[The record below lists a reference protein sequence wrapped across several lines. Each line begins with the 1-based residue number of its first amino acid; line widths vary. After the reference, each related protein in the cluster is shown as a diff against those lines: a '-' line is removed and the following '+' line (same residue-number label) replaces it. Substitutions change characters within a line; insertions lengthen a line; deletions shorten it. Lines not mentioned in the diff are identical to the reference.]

1 MNKIQK
7 SKLFWKIKR
16 RILGGDYSVEE
27 LRLYGLK
34 IGENC
39 SIYTSHIDVD
49 HGFLISIGNNV
60 TISHARILAHD
71 GSTKKFL
78 GYSRV
83 GAVNIGNDVFV
94 GTDAVILPGVSI
106 GNQVIVG
113 AGSIVTKDIPDN
125 SVVAGNPA
133 KIIDTFSNWRV
144 RNQQMMEKDNVWN
157 VLYSKKTVE
166 EVEEMQKV
174 LKRIRY
180 GFDL

>member
-1 MNKIQK
+1 M
-7 SKLFWKIKR
+7 
-16 RILGGDYSVEE
+16 RIVP
-27 LRLYGLK
+27 
-34 IGENC
+34 
-39 SIYTSHIDVD
+39 
-49 HGFLISIGNNV
+49 
-60 TISHARILAHD
+60 
-71 GSTKKFL
+71 KKFL

-113 AGSIVTKDIPDN
+113 ACSIVTKDIPDN